1 MESVNIS
8 IKDFAELIRCKTFL
22 ELYLA
27 TYDKERTWTS
37 ENVLDAIKE
46 LMKES
51 EVKNA

>member
-27 TYDKERTWTS
+27 TYDKERTWAN

-51 EVKNA
+51 EGENA